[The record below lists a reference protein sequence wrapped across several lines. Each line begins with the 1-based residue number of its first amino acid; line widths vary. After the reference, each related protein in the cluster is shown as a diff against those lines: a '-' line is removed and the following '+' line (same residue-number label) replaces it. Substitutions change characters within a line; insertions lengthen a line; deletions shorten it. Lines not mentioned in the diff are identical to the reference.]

1 MSWQLNEVKNFH
13 KSFHDLV
20 ERGVRGRNKTSYYV
34 IPSTNQINRGPLMA
48 IPSWESIFNM
58 AATKTH

>member
-1 MSWQLNEVKNFH
+1 MTLLKG
-13 KSFHDLV
+13 
-20 ERGVRGRNKTSYYV
+20 GVRGRNKTSYYV